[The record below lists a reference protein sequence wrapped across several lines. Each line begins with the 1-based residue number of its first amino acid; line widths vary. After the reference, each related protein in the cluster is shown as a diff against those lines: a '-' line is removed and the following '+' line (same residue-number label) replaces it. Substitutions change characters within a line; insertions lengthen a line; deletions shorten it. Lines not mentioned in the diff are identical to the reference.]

1 MIFFALFLQVGEL
14 FKGNFSWRGLLHLS
28 IFLAMGLL
36 IVGFPAFIGYK
47 IFQSERGKKNDV

>member
-47 IFQSERGKKNDV
+47 ILQSERRKKK